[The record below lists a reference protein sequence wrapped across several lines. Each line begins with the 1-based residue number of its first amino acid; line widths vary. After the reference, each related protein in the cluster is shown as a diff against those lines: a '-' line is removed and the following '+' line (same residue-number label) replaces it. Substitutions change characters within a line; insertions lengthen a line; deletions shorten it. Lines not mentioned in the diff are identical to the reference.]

1 MKRTGKEAE
10 MNVELLLANYSEQN
24 GSKEMNVK

>member
-1 MKRTGKEAE
+1 MKRTGKEPE
-10 MNVELLLANYSEQN
+10 MNVVFLLANYSEQN